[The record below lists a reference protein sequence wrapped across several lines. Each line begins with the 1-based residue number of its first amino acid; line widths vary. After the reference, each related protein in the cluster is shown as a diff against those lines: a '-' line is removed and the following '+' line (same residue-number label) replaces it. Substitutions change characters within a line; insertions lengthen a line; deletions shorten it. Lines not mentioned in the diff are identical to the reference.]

1 MAQKVDARKVRLGP
15 SDLGTVLDGVRLV
28 LVAGGRTLHRFDL
41 AAKECDRP
49 ELLSRMIGPTGN
61 LRAPTVRRG
70 RLLVV
75 GYHADAMKELVG

>member
-1 MAQKVDARKVRLGP
+1 MAEKVDARKVRLGP
-15 SDLGTVLDGVRLV
+15 SELGKVLDGVRTV
-28 LVAGGRTLHRFDL
+28 LASNGRTVQRFDL
-41 AAKECDRP
+41 SAKECDRP

-75 GYHADAMKELVG
+75 GYHADAMKELVS